1 VPVGTSGRPRHV
13 DVRWHNVVMRSS
25 SFPGTATADPT
36 SPADDALSL
45 GDLLDSPYVSVPLT
59 VLAIFVAALVTA
71 RVTHIVT
78 RRIIRRIARRSV
90 VLPLSQSG
98 PWRTRE
104 RRGESVGSDAGE
116 QRRRQRIDAAARMI
130 SHLVSVV
137 IWIVATIVAFH
148 LLDVEAAFF
157 LSSAGFIGAGIA
169 IGGQHKVNDYLTGL
183 SVHFEDRYGVGDEI
197 MVHVGWDQPVVGVVD
212 HVGLFSTRLRDER
225 STLHF
230 PNSALVNLRN
240 LSQEAAVS
248 TIRVQVPDD
257 ASAEDAK
264 TLLRGLAGT
273 DGLTDVIFVGD
284 IATHEPSTGEVD
296 IEVRTSRV
304 LDDRSLS
311 RLAKRTEELLD
322 RP

>member
-1 VPVGTSGRPRHV
+1 MIAHLVPLTATTVPPAPA
-13 DVRWHNVVMRSS
+13 D
-25 SFPGTATADPT
+25 GTAGTGA
-36 SPADDALSL
+36 SAWREA
-45 GDLLDSPYVSVPLT
+45 LDSPYASAPLK
-59 VLAIFVAALVTA
+59 VLAVVVVAVLLSRIAHFVIR
-71 RVTHIVT
+71 RV
-78 RRIIRRIARRSV
+78 IRRIARRSV
-90 VLPLSQSG
+90 LVPLGQAG
-98 PWRTRE
+98 LWRTRE
-104 RRGESVGSDAGE
+104 RRGEAAGSVEGE
-116 QRRRQRIDAAARMI
+116 QRRRQRVDAAARMM
-130 SHLVSVV
+130 SHIASVV
-137 IWIVATIVAFH
+137 IWIVAIIVTFH

-197 MVHVGWDQPVVGVVD
+197 QVEVGWRDPVIGVVD

-248 TIRVQVPDD
+248 TIRLQVPDD
-257 ASAEDAK
+257 ATADDAK
-264 TLLRGLAGT
+264 SLLRGLAGT

-284 IATHEPSTGEVD
+284 LATNDVSTGEVEV
-296 IEVRTSRV
+296 EVRTTRA
-304 LDDRSLS
+304 LDDRSKS
-311 RLAKRTEELLD
+311 RLARRTEELLD